1 MSCEYL
7 AFAKKKGFGVPTV
20 WNLLQFEFEV
30 CKFIG
35 ETEQSASSEE
45 VRKFGMKST
54 KNVESRP
61 NKVAEKSILPIVA
74 VLIF

>member
-1 MSCEYL
+1 MVL
-7 AFAKKKGFGVPTV
+7 IFAKKKSYTAG
-20 WNLLQFEFEV
+20 
-30 CKFIG
+30 KFM
-35 ETEQSASSEE
+35 EKLKNASSEE
-45 VRKFGMKST
+45 RKEFGMKST